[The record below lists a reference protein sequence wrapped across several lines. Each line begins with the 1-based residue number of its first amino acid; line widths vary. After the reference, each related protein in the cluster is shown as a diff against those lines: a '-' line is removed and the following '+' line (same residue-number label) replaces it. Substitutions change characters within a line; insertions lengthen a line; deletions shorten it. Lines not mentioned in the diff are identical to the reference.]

1 MEIDKIYN
9 MDCLEGMKQIPD
21 GSVDAVICDLPYGT
35 MNTKNP
41 SKIWQEK
48 KMSPYAWDDVI
59 PTNQLFE
66 AYERVLRMNGV
77 AILFSQEPYTNQL
90 RGYKYKNTNF
100 EFCYPMI
107 WKKDCFGNCFIT
119 SYAPAQYFE
128 DISVFAKRYDTTGGH
143 PLREYFSAVMDYI
156 GATSAKQINERLG
169 HRKAEKV
176 FYVSPKQLIKQEIG
190 GKADHTFRNGST
202 QFALCKSETYQ
213 ELIDKFHIDQMEGFK
228 SYAELVEMDKRFGRT
243 FNLPEGKRH
252 LSNVLEFSKD
262 TDGFHP
268 TQKPVALIR
277 RLVLT
282 YTNEGDTV
290 LDNCMGSGTTAIA
303 CIKEHR
309 HFIGFE
315 LNKEYFDKAVRRI
328 KAEQA
333 QLTLF

>member
-1 MEIDKIYN
+1 MEIDNIYN

-21 GSVDAVICDLPYGT
+21 GTIDAVICDLPYGT
-35 MNTKNP
+35 MKG
-41 SKIWQEK
+41 IDDRHD
-48 KMSPYAWDDVI
+48 WDTII
-59 PTNQLFE
+59 PTDKLFE
-66 AYERVLRMNGV
+66 QYERVLRRGGV
-77 AILFSQEPYTNQL
+77 AVLFSQEPYTSHL
-90 RGYKYKNTNF
+90 RTFRGKNMDF
-100 EFCYPMI
+100 LYPMM
-107 WKKDCFGNCFIT
+107 WKKDTAGN
-119 SYAPAQYFE
+119 SLMAANAPVSYFE
-128 DISVFAKRYDTTGGH
+128 DINVFAKSNPLHDYDLAH
-143 PLREYFSAVMDYI
+143 PLRPYFAKVMEYI
-156 GATSAKQINERLG
+156 GKPKKQIMD
-169 HRKAEKV
+169 
-176 FYVSPKQLIKQEIG
+176 EIG
-190 GKADHTFRNGST
+190 QNADHTFRCNSS
-202 QFALCKSETYQ
+202 QFQLCTAGTY
-213 ELIDKFHIDQMEGFK
+213 ESLISRYHIDKMDGYRTYEDLK
-228 SYAELVEMDKRFGRT
+228 AEDSTYIIVKEHEKT
-243 FNLPEGKRH
+243 FNLPEGQKS

-315 LNKEYFDKAVRRI
+315 LSKEYFDKAVRRI